1 MTTSSDIEPATSMK
15 STHEATG
22 YTVDFSRDLCFLL
35 GLPFDVIDLD
45 AAVARIRAAVASRTR
60 LFISTPNTNFVVAAR
75 RDQAF
80 RDSVFH
86 SDMSLMDGKPLVWA
100 ARLMGI
106 PVPERVSG
114 ADVFEALRRPGS
126 DPMSVYFFGGQPSVA
141 ARAAANINAS
151 QGPLKCVGFD
161 EAGFGSIEDMS
172 DDATIDRI
180 NASGADFLVVSLGA
194 AKGQAWIE
202 HNLPRL
208 QVPVVSH
215 LGAVVGFVAGSLKRA
230 PQWMRRSGM
239 EWLWRVKEEP
249 HLWKRYVSDGLVFLR
264 LLACE
269 VAPGAIRRCAPSQP
283 NVPAQKV
290 CEISESD
297 TGVTMTL
304 TGILGRA
311 ELQPLKELCHLSTW
325 ASRPLVIDLS
335 GVTELDNSCLA
346 SLMLLQAH
354 RRLCGLTTRFITSV
368 YHKIL
373 IPNYLNHSKIR

>member
-1 MTTSSDIEPATSMK
+1 MTTSSDIESATSMK

-45 AAVARIRAAVASRTR
+45 TAVARIHAAVASRER

-100 ARLMGI
+100 AKLMGI

-126 DPMSVYFFGGQPSVA
+126 APMSVYLFGGQPGVA
-141 ARAAANINAS
+141 ARAAAKINAD
-151 QGPLKCVGFD
+151 QGPLRCVGFD
-161 EAGFGSIEDMS
+161 EASFGSVEDMS
-172 DDATIDRI
+172 NDATIERI

-230 PQWMRRSGM
+230 PPWMRRSGL

-249 HLWKRYVSDGLVFLR
+249 HLWKRYFWDGLVFLR
-264 LLACE
+264 LLAFD
-269 VAPGAIRRCAPSQP
+269 VIPGALRRLSSSRRRKH
-283 NVPAQKV
+283 AQQT
-290 CEISESD
+290 CRISESEF
-297 TGVTMTL
+297 GMTMTV
-304 TGILGRA
+304 TGALGHGD
-311 ELQPLKELCHLSTW
+311 LQSLKQLCHLS
-325 ASRPLVIDLS
+325 ASASCPLTVDLS
-335 GVTELDNSCLA
+335 GANALGNSCVA
-346 SLMLLQAH
+346 ALMLLQAH
-354 RRLCGLTTRFITSV
+354 RKRCGLTSGVRTAQPPQR
-368 YHKIL
+368 
-373 IPNYLNHSKIR
+373 RDWD

>member
-1 MTTSSDIEPATSMK
+1 MTTSSDIEPSTSMK

-45 AAVARIRAAVASRTR
+45 TAVARIRAAVASRTR

-126 DPMSVYFFGGQPSVA
+126 DPMSVYLFGGQTGVA

-161 EAGFGSIEDMS
+161 EAGFGSVEDMS

-180 NASGADFLVVSLGA
+180 NASRADFLVVSLGA

-202 HNLPRL
+202 HNMPRL

-230 PQWMRRSGM
+230 PPWMRRSGL

-249 HLWKRYVSDGLVFLR
+249 HLWRRYVSDGLVFLR
-264 LLACE
+264 LLACN
-269 VAPGAIRRCAPSQP
+269 VVPGALRRRTFRQP
-283 NVPAQKV
+283 KEPAQKV
-290 CEISESD
+290 CEIRESETD
-297 TGVTMTL
+297 MTMTL
-304 TGILGRA
+304 TGTLGSTEQQTIR
-311 ELQPLKELCHLSTW
+311 KICYLS
-325 ASRPLVIDLS
+325 ADSSRPLTIDFS
-335 GVTELDNSCLA
+335 GITEMGNSCFA
-346 SLMLLQAH
+346 SLMLLEAH
-354 RRLCGLTTRFITSV
+354 RRRCGLSTTVFPVSSHV
-368 YHKIL
+368 IL
-373 IPNYLNHSKIR
+373 QTY

>member
-1 MTTSSDIEPATSMK
+1 MTTSSDIESATSMK

-45 AAVARIRAAVASRTR
+45 TAVARIHAAVASRTR

-126 DPMSVYFFGGQPSVA
+126 DPMSVYLFGGQTGVA

-161 EAGFGSIEDMS
+161 EAGFGSVEDMS

-180 NASGADFLVVSLGA
+180 NASRADFLVVSLGA

-202 HNLPRL
+202 HNMPRL

-230 PQWMRRSGM
+230 PPWMRRSGL

-249 HLWKRYVSDGLVFLR
+249 HLWRRYVSDGLVFLR
-264 LLACE
+264 LLACN
-269 VAPGAIRRCAPSQP
+269 VVPGALRRRTFRQP
-283 NVPAQKV
+283 KEPAQKV
-290 CEISESD
+290 CEIRESETD
-297 TGVTMTL
+297 MTMTL
-304 TGILGRA
+304 TDTLGSTEQQTIR
-311 ELQPLKELCHLSTW
+311 KICYLS
-325 ASRPLVIDLS
+325 ADSSRPLTIDFS
-335 GVTELDNSCLA
+335 GITEMGNSCFA
-346 SLMLLQAH
+346 SLMLLEAH
-354 RRLCGLTTRFITSV
+354 RRRCGLSTTVFPVSSHV
-368 YHKIL
+368 IL
-373 IPNYLNHSKIR
+373 QTY

>member
-1 MTTSSDIEPATSMK
+1 MTTSSDIELATSMK

-22 YTVDFSRDLCFLL
+22 HTVDFSRDLCFLL

-45 AAVARIRAAVASRTR
+45 TAVARIHAAVASRTR

-86 SDMSLMDGKPLVWA
+86 SDMSLMDGEPLVWA
-100 ARLMGI
+100 ARLLGI

-126 DPMSVYFFGGQPSVA
+126 DPMSVYLFGGQTGVA
-141 ARAAANINAS
+141 ARAAEKINVD
-151 QGPLKCVGFD
+151 QGPLRCVGFD
-161 EAGFGSIEDMS
+161 EAGFGSVEDMS

-194 AKGQAWIE
+194 AKGQAWID

-230 PQWMRRSGM
+230 PPWMRRSGL

-264 LLACE
+264 LLALD
-269 VAPGAIRRCAPSQP
+269 VIPGALKRRISSHPHG
-283 NVPAQKV
+283 PAKKV
-290 CEISESD
+290 CEIIESE
-297 TGVTMTL
+297 
-304 TGILGRA
+304 TGITMMLAGALGRA
-311 ELQPLKELCHLSTW
+311 DLPRLKQLCHLSSC
-325 ASRPLVIDLS
+325 ASRPLAIDLS
-335 GVTELDNSCLA
+335 GVNELDNSCLA
-346 SLMLLQAH
+346 VLLLLQAH
-354 RRLCGLTTRFITSV
+354 RRRCRLPSE
-368 YHKIL
+368 
-373 IPNYLNHSKIR
+373 IRQSAQLAGGVDGELVAD

>member
-1 MTTSSDIEPATSMK
+1 MK

-22 YTVDFSRDLCFLL
+22 YTVDFNRDLCFLL

-45 AAVARIRAAVASRTR
+45 TAVGRIRAAVESRTR

-75 RDQAF
+75 RDDAF

-126 DPMSVYFFGGQPSVA
+126 DPMSVYLFGGQPGVA
-141 ARAAANINAS
+141 ARAAEKINAD
-151 QGPLKCVGFD
+151 QGPLRCVGFD
-161 EAGFGSIEDMS
+161 EAGFGSVEDMS
-172 DDATIDRI
+172 DDATIERI
-180 NASGADFLVVSLGA
+180 NASEADFLVVSLGA

-230 PQWMRRSGM
+230 PPWMRRSGL

-264 LLACE
+264 LLAFD
-269 VAPGAIRRCAPSQP
+269 VVPGAIRQRTPSHPNEPAPRLC
-283 NVPAQKV
+283 K
-290 CEISESD
+290 ISESE
-297 TGVTMTL
+297 TGMTL
-304 TGILGRA
+304 TLTGALGTA
-311 ELQPLKELCHLSTW
+311 ELQPLKQLCHLSARAT
-325 ASRPLVIDLS
+325 SPLMVDLS
-335 GVTELDNSCLA
+335 GVTALENSCLA
-346 SLMLLQAH
+346 ALMLLQSH
-354 RRLCGLTTRFITSV
+354 RRRCGLNTKYVLPTACRIVIF
-368 YHKIL
+368 
-373 IPNYLNHSKIR
+373 

>member
-1 MTTSSDIEPATSMK
+1 MTTSFDGESAMSMK

-22 YTVDFSRDLCFLL
+22 YAVDFSRDLCFLL

-45 AAVARIRAAVASRTR
+45 TAVARIRAAVASRTR

-86 SDMSLMDGKPLVWA
+86 SDMCLMDGKPLVWA
-100 ARLMGI
+100 ARLLGI

-126 DPMSVYFFGGQPSVA
+126 APISVYLFGGQTGVA
-141 ARAAANINAS
+141 ARAAANINATQS
-151 QGPLKCVGFD
+151 PLRCVGFD
-161 EAGFGSIEDMS
+161 EAGFGSVEDMS
-172 DDATIDRI
+172 NDATIDRI
-180 NASGADFLVVSLGA
+180 NASGADFLVLSLGA

-230 PQWMRRSGM
+230 PPWMRRSGL

-249 HLWKRYVSDGLVFLR
+249 HLWKRYFSDGLVFLR
-264 LLACE
+264 LLAFD
-269 VAPGAIRRCAPSQP
+269 VVPGAIRQRTQSHP
-283 NVPAQKV
+283 NEPAQRV
-290 CEISESD
+290 CEISESE
-297 TGVTMTL
+297 TGMTL
-304 TGILGRA
+304 ALTGAFGTA
-311 ELQPLKELCHLSTW
+311 ELQPLKQLCHLSACAT
-325 ASRPLVIDLS
+325 SPLMIDLS
-335 GVTELDNSCLA
+335 GVTELDNSCMTA
-346 SLMLLQAH
+346 LMLLQAH
-354 RRLCGLTTRFITSV
+354 RRRCGLNTK
-368 YHKIL
+368 YIL
-373 IPNYLNHSKIR
+373 PNACRTVGL

>member
-1 MTTSSDIEPATSMK
+1 MK

-45 AAVARIRAAVASRTR
+45 TAVARIRAAVASRTR

-126 DPMSVYFFGGQPSVA
+126 DPMSVYLFGGQTGVA

-161 EAGFGSIEDMS
+161 EAGFGSVEDMS

-180 NASGADFLVVSLGA
+180 NASRADFLVVSLGA

-202 HNLPRL
+202 HNMPRL

-230 PQWMRRSGM
+230 PPWMRRSGL

-249 HLWKRYVSDGLVFLR
+249 HLWRRYVSDGLVFLR
-264 LLACE
+264 LLACN
-269 VAPGAIRRCAPSQP
+269 VVPGALRRRTFRQP
-283 NVPAQKV
+283 KEPAQKV
-290 CEISESD
+290 CEIRESETD
-297 TGVTMTL
+297 MTMTL
-304 TGILGRA
+304 TGTLGSTEQQTIR
-311 ELQPLKELCHLSTW
+311 KICYLS
-325 ASRPLVIDLS
+325 ADSSRPLTIDFS
-335 GVTELDNSCLA
+335 GITEMGNSCFA
-346 SLMLLQAH
+346 SLMLLEAH
-354 RRLCGLTTRFITSV
+354 RRRCGLSTTVFPVSSHV
-368 YHKIL
+368 IL
-373 IPNYLNHSKIR
+373 QTY

>member
-1 MTTSSDIEPATSMK
+1 MTTSPDIEPATSMK

-22 YTVDFSRDLCFLL
+22 YTVDFNRDLCFLL
-35 GLPFDVIDLD
+35 GLPFDVLDLD
-45 AAVARIRAAVASRTR
+45 TAVARIHAAVASRTR

-75 RDQAF
+75 RNAAF

-126 DPMSVYFFGGQPSVA
+126 DPMSVYLFGGQSGVA
-141 ARAAANINAS
+141 ARAAANINSS
-151 QGPLKCVGFD
+151 QGPLSCVGFD
-161 EAGFGSIEDMS
+161 EAGFGSVEDMS
-172 DDATIDRI
+172 DDATIERI

-208 QVPVVSH
+208 RAPVVSH

-230 PQWMRRSGM
+230 PPWMRRSGL

-269 VAPGAIRRCAPSQP
+269 VVPGALSRRVSRHP
-283 NVPAQKV
+283 NQATQKI
-290 CEISESD
+290 CEISESE
-297 TGVTMTL
+297 TGMTMTL
-304 TGILGRA
+304 TGTLGSSEQQA
-311 ELQPLKELCHLSTW
+311 LKQICQLSADSTCPLTL
-325 ASRPLVIDLS
+325 DLS
-335 GVTELDNSCLA
+335 GINEMNNSCFA
-346 SLMLLQAH
+346 YLMLLQAH
-354 RRLCGLTTRFITSV
+354 RRRCGLSTTVFPVSNRV
-368 YHKIL
+368 MLQRY
-373 IPNYLNHSKIR
+373 

>member
-1 MTTSSDIEPATSMK
+1 
-15 STHEATG
+15 
-22 YTVDFSRDLCFLL
+22 
-35 GLPFDVIDLD
+35 
-45 AAVARIRAAVASRTR
+45 
-60 LFISTPNTNFVVAAR
+60 
-75 RDQAF
+75 
-80 RDSVFH
+80 
-86 SDMSLMDGKPLVWA
+86 
-100 ARLMGI
+100 MGI

-126 DPMSVYFFGGQPSVA
+126 DPMSVYLFGGQTGVA

-230 PQWMRRSGM
+230 PPWMRRSGL

-269 VAPGAIRRCAPSQP
+269 VVPGALSRRVSRHTNEA
-283 NVPAQKV
+283 AQKV
-290 CEISESD
+290 CEISESE
-297 TGVTMTL
+297 TGMTMTL
-304 TGILGRA
+304 AGALGRA
-311 ELQPLKELCHLSTW
+311 ERQRLKQLCHLSAC
-325 ASRPLVIDLS
+325 ASSPLTIDLTA
-335 GVTELDNSCLA
+335 VTQLDNSCWA
-346 SLMLLQAH
+346 GLMLLQAH
-354 RRLCGLTTRFITSV
+354 RKRCGLSSGVRRPTRLPGS
-368 YHKIL
+368 H
-373 IPNYLNHSKIR
+373 